1 MSFDFS
7 IYLGSVLTS
16 YMLAYRF
23 PVFLVLHTQKHQRT
37 IVFLMFFG
45 CAEREQWEKI
55 NYAKDNLMISGSK
68 AKKFI

>member
-23 PVFLVLHTQKHQRT
+23 PVFLVLHTQKTSENHSFLD
-37 IVFLMFFG
+37 VFWVCGTGTMG
-45 CAEREQWEKI
+45 
-55 NYAKDNLMISGSK
+55 KDQLC
-68 AKKFI
+68 